1 MSSYLSPKFK
11 YITFHTFSFA
21 KLTFVR
27 LKRAEIFKCAIYNEN
42 ATQTKIIDQ
51 VKTKINNE

>member
-1 MSSYLSPKFK
+1 MPSYLSPQFK
-11 YITFHTFSFA
+11 YITFHKFSFA